1 MSVFD
6 MNNVSQQNQGASA
19 KPLIMLV
26 DDEVENIN
34 VLRQLLESNF
44 QIITGINGREALQL
58 IDNMV
63 DPQQVQLIISDQRM
77 PELTGIEFF
86 EKIVDKMPETIRI
99 ILTGYSDTQVIIDS
113 INKAKLYKFM
123 TKPFDPVELSL
134 TVQRGVE
141 AFQMRREILNYTTTL
156 EQQVIERT
164 EELLGKNNELAL
176 ALDKLE
182 EVSLTDQLTGARN
195 RHFLE
200 QFLPQELAKFKRDN
214 SQNKLENNVGFIM
227 LDIDLFKM
235 VNDEHGHAAG
245 DNILKQFTLVLKE
258 TCRESDWIVRWGG
271 EEFIVVARGLTS
283 DGLENLAERIRKNI
297 ESHEFNIGVEHTIKK
312 TCSLGIV
319 SYPFIKE
326 HVDELT
332 WEHTLNL
339 ADMALYVAKNN
350 GRNTWVRLFEN
361 EIKHPETFYQE
372 VTKDLHSVIASSLI
386 SYSFSGRASQIEF

>member
-1 MSVFD
+1 VSVFD

-26 DDEVENIN
+26 DDEIENIN

-156 EQQVIERT
+156 EQQIIKRT
-164 EELLGKNNELAL
+164 EELVGKNEELAL

-200 QFLPQELAKFKRDN
+200 QFLPQELAKVKRDN
-214 SQNKLENNVGFIM
+214 TKSNLENNVGFIM
-227 LDIDLFKM
+227 LDIDFFKI

-245 DNILKQFTLVLKE
+245 DNILKQFTHVLKE
-258 TCRESDWIVRWGG
+258 TCRESDWVVRWGG

-297 ESHEFNIGVEHTIKK
+297 ESHEFNIGHEKAINK
-312 TCSLGIV
+312 TCSLGVV

-326 HVDELT
+326 HVSELT

-339 ADMALYVAKNN
+339 ADIALYVAKSN

-372 VTKDLHSVIASSLI
+372 VTKDLNSVIANSLI
-386 SYSFSGRASQIEF
+386 SYSSSGNETQIEF